1 VVPIS
6 IMIII
11 IIYTMKNA
19 VNQSVP
25 GVSRRV
31 FRYALKLKDYEPSRR
46 ALPIDFDCVGF
57 RKGFDEEALL
67 ELNNDIFLGHPDQ
80 GALTLGLLYQ
90 RLCASDP
97 AAHQISFVRF
107 QKEPV
112 GFLWLKWHRLLNI
125 NPCEIY
131 VLGLIERARGVGVA
145 QYLIDLAA
153 SAAHESGC
161 ELLWV
166 YTDESNLIA
175 RKVYEE
181 RGFAL
186 DLISTL

>member
-1 VVPIS
+1 
-6 IMIII
+6 MIII
-11 IIYTMKNA
+11 IIYTMRSA

-31 FRYALKLKDYEPSRR
+31 FRYALKLKEYEHSRR
-46 ALPIDFDCVGF
+46 ALPDDFDCVGF
-57 RKGFDEEALL
+57 RKGFDEETLL
-67 ELNNDIFLGHPDQ
+67 ELNNEIFLGHPDQ
-80 GALTLGLLYQ
+80 GALTLGTLYQ

-97 AAHQISFVRF
+97 AAHRISFVRF
-107 QKEPV
+107 QEAPV

-131 VLGLIERARGVGVA
+131 VLGLIERVRGVGVA
-145 QYLIDLAA
+145 QYLVDLAA
-153 SAAHESGC
+153 SAARESEC

-166 YTDESNLIA
+166 YTDESNLVA